1 LLVEGPSV
9 LGLEE
14 ATAIDRRNAAATL
27 EEGLAETIKDSGV
40 DIASLARL
48 VSAAFD
54 RAALEI
60 DAGRDSAQ
68 TRTAMLWLL
77 RRLLGDQSLYGLP
90 ESKTGWLLAKANPL
104 IHWSGRSDSNT
115 RLLAPHAS
123 ALPGCATP
131 RAFDYSICRPIPIHP
146 SRPAHSSRSSS
157 IAAIRSARV
166 ARTSVSARVW
176 IGSTGGRSASRPR
189 TLGASSPRR
198 LRAPLIVKPC
208 S

>member
-1 LLVEGPSV
+1 MSKQAQGHRSQARAAVTRSALMDAAFELFRERGYAGTSTPDICALAGITRGALYHHFADKRDLFRAVLEREAKAVANEIRFAAAATPDKREALMAGSLAYLDAMKRPGRTRLLLVEGPSV

-77 RRLLGDQSLYGLP
+77 RRLLGDQS
-90 ESKTGWLLAKANPL
+90 
-104 IHWSGRSDSNT
+104 
-115 RLLAPHAS
+115 
-123 ALPGCATP
+123 
-131 RAFDYSICRPIPIHP
+131 
-146 SRPAHSSRSSS
+146 
-157 IAAIRSARV
+157 
-166 ARTSVSARVW
+166 
-176 IGSTGGRSASRPR
+176 
-189 TLGASSPRR
+189 
-198 LRAPLIVKPC
+198 
-208 S
+208 